1 MTVPAGTF
9 GRRTGRHLAF
19 PNPDRQGGE
28 YLRMRQGRF
37 LTGSLR
43 RGGPLPYGRGS
54 ETPGGGAFQQAAQSV
69 MDPVDDSGRQ
79 KT

>member
-1 MTVPAGTF
+1 
-9 GRRTGRHLAF
+9 
-19 PNPDRQGGE
+19 
-28 YLRMRQGRF
+28 MRQGRF

-69 MDPVDDSGRQ
+69 MHPVSPSEETPASQRPALIALEAAL
-79 KT
+79 TVSEPALIA